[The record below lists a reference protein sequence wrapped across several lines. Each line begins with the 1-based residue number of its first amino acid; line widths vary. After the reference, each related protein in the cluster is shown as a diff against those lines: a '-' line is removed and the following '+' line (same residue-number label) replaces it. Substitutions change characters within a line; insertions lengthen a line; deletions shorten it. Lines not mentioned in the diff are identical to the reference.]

1 MDWYYKTVT
10 FLPERCN
17 NEVLAAKCLSTLH
30 GFNYKYDTRSIG
42 ISFPDWCEGTVGQKL
57 TFISTS
63 KVELDLL
70 LKHHYFIQM
79 RQLGYFDISATSK
92 VPDYCE
98 YVLFVRTQSIDKSTA
113 AGQARKLRRL
123 EKRAT
128 SRGESFNPARIKQ
141 KELIVLPHYHSL
153 EVSSQSK
160 NSFFRL
166 NIQMK
171 SIQSFEGNSMFSS
184 YGLSNAD
191 NLYQAVPLI

>member
-1 MDWYYKTVT
+1 MNWYYKTVT
-10 FLPERCN
+10 FIPERCD

-42 ISFPDWCEGTVGQKL
+42 VSFPDWCKDTVGKKL

-79 RQLGYFDISATSK
+79 RRLGYFDISATAK
-92 VPDYCE
+92 IPEDCE
-98 YVLFVRTQSIDKSTA
+98 YVLFVRNQSIDKSTA
-113 AGQARKLRRL
+113 AGQVRKLKRL
-123 EKRAT
+123 QKRAMA
-128 SRGESFNPARIKQ
+128 RGESFYPALMRQEESI
-141 KELIVLPHYHSL
+141 IVPHYHSL

-160 NSFFRL
+160 NSPFRL

-171 SIQSFEGNSMFSS
+171 PEQSFEGSLVFSS
-184 YGLSNAD
+184 YGLSNAS
-191 NLYQAVPLI
+191 NSYQPVPFI

>member
-1 MDWYYKTVT
+1 MSWFYKTVT
-10 FLPERCN
+10 FLPERCD
-17 NEVLAAKCLSTLH
+17 NEVLAAKCLSILH

-42 ISFPDWCEGTVGQKL
+42 VSFPDWCDDTVGKKL

-63 KVELDLL
+63 KAELDLL

-79 RQLGYFDISATSK
+79 RRLDYFDISATTK
-92 VPDYCE
+92 IPDDCE
-98 YVLFVRTQSIDKSTA
+98 YAAFTRNQSIDKASA

-123 EKRAT
+123 EKRAIA
-128 SRGESFNPARIKQ
+128 RGEAFNPALIKQ

-160 NSFFRL
+160 NSIFRL

-171 SIQSFEGNSMFSS
+171 ATHSFEGSSIFSS
-184 YGLSNAD
+184 YGLSNTE
-191 NLYQAVPLI
+191 NSYQAVPLI

>member
-1 MDWYYKTVT
+1 MSWFYKTVT
-10 FLPERCN
+10 FLPERCD
-17 NEVLAAKCLSTLH
+17 NEVLAAKCLSILH

-42 ISFPDWCEGTVGQKL
+42 VSFPDWCDETVGKRL

-70 LKHHYFIQM
+70 LKHQYFNQM
-79 RQLGYFDISATSK
+79 RQLGYFDISPTAA
-92 VPDYCE
+92 VPNDCAY
-98 YVLFVRTQSIDKSTA
+98 FAFIRNQSIDKSSA

-123 EKRAT
+123 EKRAIA
-128 SRGESFNPARIKQ
+128 RGEAFNPALIKQ

-160 NSFFRL
+160 NSIFRL

-171 SIQSFEGNSMFSS
+171 ATHSFEGNSMFSS
-184 YGLSNAD
+184 YGLSNTD
-191 NLYQAVPLI
+191 NSYQAVPLI

>member
-1 MDWYYKTVT
+1 MNWFYKTVT
-10 FLPERCN
+10 FFPERCD

-42 ISFPDWCEGTVGQKL
+42 VSFPDWCEDTVGKKL

-79 RQLGYFDISATSK
+79 RQLGYFDISATTK
-92 VPDYCE
+92 IPANCE
-98 YVLFVRTQSIDKSTA
+98 YAAFTRNQSIDKSSA

-123 EKRAT
+123 EKRAIA
-128 SRGESFNPARIKQ
+128 RGEAFNPALLKQ

-160 NSFFRL
+160 NSIFRL

-171 SIQSFEGNSMFSS
+171 ATHSFEGNSMFSS
-184 YGLSNAD
+184 YGLSNT
-191 NLYQAVPLI
+191 NNSYQAVPLI